1 MTVNITHN
9 MPSIAAQRH
18 LGVSQRGLETS
29 LNRLASGLRI
39 VQASDD
45 AAGLAISENLRAQVR
60 GLGMARRNANDG
72 ISMVQTAEGALN
84 ETNNMLVRMRELA
97 IQSSNGTLGTGERTL
112 INNEFVALRSEI
124 DRLAAVTDFNG
135 ISLLSGSTAVVQLQ
149 VGIYSGANYAITVT
163 LQTATSEALAAGLAT
178 AAVGTQTT
186 ALASLALLDSAIS
199 NASSRRG
206 NLGAI
211 QNRLTVAI
219 DTLGITEENLTA
231 AEARVRDV
239 DVAAE
244 TSAMTR
250 GQILLQAG
258 VSVLAQANQLPSIAM
273 SLIGG

>member
-1 MTVNITHN
+1 MAVNVTHN
-9 MPSIAAQRH
+9 MPSISAQRH
-18 LGVSQRGLETS
+18 LSKTQRVLETS

-39 VQASDD
+39 VNAADD

-60 GLGMARRNANDG
+60 GLGMARRNAQDG
-72 ISMVQTAEGALN
+72 ISLVQTAEGALN
-84 ETNNMLVRMRELA
+84 ETNGMLVRMRELA
-97 IQSSNGTLGTGERTL
+97 IQSANGTMGSGERTL
-112 INNEFVALRSEI
+112 INNEFVALRSEV

-135 ISLLSGSTAVVQLQ
+135 ISLLSGSTATVQLQ
-149 VGIYSGANYAITVT
+149 VGIFSGANYAITVT
-163 LQTATSEALAAGLAT
+163 LQTATSDALASGLG
-178 AAVGTQTT
+178 AAALDTQTN

-199 NASSRRG
+199 EAASRRG
-206 NLGAI
+206 SFGAI

-219 DTLGITEENLTA
+219 DTISISEENLTA

-250 GQILLQAG
+250 GQILMQAG

-273 SLIGG
+273 SLIG